1 MIVSQR
7 IIDILREA
15 EVYSKRIRAEREAA
29 AANQAAQSVQRQDTI
44 QEPKP

>member
-15 EVYSKRIRAEREAA
+15 EAIERRLRAEEKAAEKAEASKKPD
-29 AANQAAQSVQRQDTI
+29 QSQESQR
-44 QEPKP
+44 